1 MSSFR
6 TPQTI
11 VRRLPGGY
19 VDGRWVDGADDPNPV
34 TILASV
40 QPARQVD
47 YDQMMPMREG
57 RRIEALVRIYT
68 DAVLKVAGADNSNG
82 DRLVWPYAPRPGE
95 YLVIDVSPWQSHV
108 IPHYRYLAALEV
120 EP

>member
-6 TPQTI
+6 KPQTI
-11 VRRLPGGY
+11 IRRLPGAY
-19 VDGRWVDGADDPNPV
+19 VDGRWVEGADDPNPL

-40 QPARQVD
+40 QPAQTAD
-47 YDQMMPMREG
+47 YDKMAPLREG

-68 DAVLKVAGADNSNG
+68 SDLLNVAGADDRNG
-82 DRLVWPYAPRPGE
+82 DRLSWPYAPRPGE
-95 YLVIDVSPWQSHV
+95 YLVIDVSPWQSGV
-108 IPHYRYLAALEV
+108 ISHYRYLAALEV